1 MESTGSTSVSGG
13 AGWRQC
19 GKYSGHESISPQDQ
33 TLVFC
38 VGNAS
43 DPYIADRAAVCHL
56 EKVDVI
62 EL

>member
-1 MESTGSTSVSGG
+1 MESTGSSFVPVG

-19 GKYSGHESISPQDQ
+19 GKYSGHEGISPQDQ

-38 VGNAS
+38 VGNAG
-43 DPYIADRAAVCHL
+43 DPCIADRAAVCRL
-56 EKVDVI
+56 ERVDVI

>member
-1 MESTGSTSVSGG
+1 MEGTGSTSVFGG

-19 GKYSGHESISPQDQ
+19 GKHSGYESISPQDQ

-38 VGNAS
+38 VGNAGN
-43 DPYIADRAAVCHL
+43 PRNADRVAVCRL
-56 EKVDVI
+56 ERVDVI

>member
-1 MESTGSTSVSGG
+1 MESSGSASVFSG

-19 GKYSGHESISPQDQ
+19 GKYSGHEGISPQDQ

-38 VGNAS
+38 VGNAGN
-43 DPYIADRAAVCHL
+43 PRITDRSAVCHL
-56 EKVDVI
+56 ERVDVI